1 MENSKELKPCPFC
14 GGPAE
19 RVNIDPTDEHEP
31 NCGGSYIFC
40 PSCLACSKVV
50 FGEKIGLEEAWN
62 MRTTHDRAL
71 EALDAAIRKEYA
83 DRAVEKFWRELHAEA
98 ENQYDRRVELLGPVE
113 TAEDASYRKTL
124 HDGWSSWLLAKRL
137 VINRR
142 DAIEGK
148 P

>member
-71 EALDAAIRKEYA
+71 EALDAAIRKECA
-83 DRAVEKFWRELHAEA
+83 DRAVEWV
-98 ENQYDRRVELLGPVE
+98 NQNLCDEHMPIMY
-113 TAEDASYRKTL
+113 
-124 HDGWSSWLLAKRL
+124 KRL
-137 VINRR
+137 EENELRA
-142 DAIEGK
+142 AIEGK